1 MSVQNTRSHLQLRPY
16 SNFFA
21 FDLASV
27 ETYLVVGR
35 LLRLGLDLEWYPIP
49 AALVSGKPTGLD
61 LDVARARERAEALG
75 LPLFL
80 PKRHPEPVPN
90 AMRGAAWAAHTNTAV
105 AGQFINVCSRLAFAG
120 GFDLD
125 GHVLRSVSLARTDGL
140 DAAAIIS
147 AADSPGFEP
156 NYPPLGQQWLEEQKI
171 KRLPALRIEKNLVC
185 GEQAIN
191 ALLQRL
197 ERSPASDS
205 TIPGGFRRRRWS
217 VVPQRFNRRRPEHF

>member
-140 DAAAIIS
+140 NALPSSPPPTVLASSPTTRPWVSNGSKSRKSSASRPCVSRRTLS
-147 AADSPGFEP
+147 AASRPLTP
-156 NYPPLGQQWLEEQKI
+156 SYSASNAPP
-171 KRLPALRIEKNLVC
+171 PATP
-185 GEQAIN
+185 Q
-191 ALLQRL
+191 
-197 ERSPASDS
+197 SPAVSAVDA
-205 TIPGGFRRRRWS
+205 GL
-217 VVPQRFNRRRPEHF
+217 